1 MPRVLEW
8 SVECFGG
15 ALSVPRSLEC
25 IVWSAMPPSSAAAW
39 SAALRMPRSLE
50 VRRPVASSVLCFLWR
65 VSPWITT
72 RAHSTLHARMIDTM
86 EGYVVTRKRFADKD
100 EKSITMTT
108 GIADFEHFEK

>member
-1 MPRVLEW
+1 MLEW

-25 IVWSAMPPSSAAAW
+25 IVWSAMPP
-39 SAALRMPRSLE
+39 E

-108 GIADFEHFEK
+108 GCSNVLVLVLAASTRYRYRY